1 MKKWLAKVMVGR
13 YGVDQ
18 LTNAMLVLSMV
29 LLVVALF
36 FGNSIVNTILWTLA
50 VLLLVAGY
58 YRIFSKK
65 TSQRYQENQKY
76 LRLRNRIT
84 GRFRSMK
91 ERLKQRKTHR
101 FFKCPQCG
109 VTVRVPKGKGQIK
122 ITCPKCKTAFVR
134 NT

>member
-36 FGNSIVNTILWTLA
+36 FGNSIVNTILWALA

-109 VTVRVPKGKGQIK
+109 VTVRVPKGKGKIK

>member
-109 VTVRVPKGKGQIK
+109 VTVRVPKGKGKIK
-122 ITCPKCKTAFVR
+122 ITCPKKKTAFVR

>member
-84 GRFRSMK
+84 GRFRSVK

-109 VTVRVPKGKGQIK
+109 VTVRVPKGKGKIK

>member
-76 LRLRNRIT
+76 LRLLNRIT

-109 VTVRVPKGKGQIK
+109 ATVRVPKGKGKIK

>member
-109 VTVRVPKGKGQIK
+109 VTVRVPKGKGKIK

>member
-36 FGNSIVNTILWTLA
+36 FGNSIVNTILWALA

-109 VTVRVPKGKGQIK
+109 ATVRVPKGKGKIK

>member
-29 LLVVALF
+29 LLMVALF

-109 VTVRVPKGKGQIK
+109 VTVRVPKGKGKIK

>member
-109 VTVRVPKGKGQIK
+109 ATVRVPKGKGKIK

>member
-65 TSQRYQENQKY
+65 TSQRYQETQKY

-109 VTVRVPKGKGQIK
+109 VTVRVPKGKGKIK

>member
-29 LLVVALF
+29 LLMVALF

-109 VTVRVPKGKGQIK
+109 ATVRVPKGKGKIK

>member
-13 YGVDQ
+13 YGMDQ

-109 VTVRVPKGKGQIK
+109 ATVRVPKGKGKIK

>member
-18 LTNAMLVLSMV
+18 LTNALLVLSMV
-29 LLVVALF
+29 LLVIALF
-36 FGNSIVNTILWTLA
+36 FGNSVVNTILWA
-50 VLLLVAGY
+50 FAILLLVVGY

-65 TSQRYQENQKY
+65 TSQRYQENQKN
-76 LRLRNRIT
+76 LRVRNRIT
-84 GRFRSMK
+84 GRFRAMR

-101 FFKCPQCG
+101 FFKCPECG
-109 VTVRVPKGKGQIK
+109 VTVRVPKGKGKIK
-122 ITCPKCKTAFVR
+122 ITCPKCKNAFVR

>member
-109 VTVRVPKGKGQIK
+109 VTVRVPKGKGKIN